1 MTTSMRWF
9 ANQWQTQEVDET
21 VVNRV
26 LAAKNVLDIGCGHNP
41 YKKFA
46 TGNFTGIDIYIDTA
60 DKHIDF
66 LNFRTKEKYDLII
79 SYGVFHFHSLNHLLD
94 C

>member
-1 MTTSMRWF
+1 MTTSMKWF

-46 TGNFTGIDIYIDTA
+46 TGSF
-60 DKHIDF
+60 
-66 LNFRTKEKYDLII
+66 
-79 SYGVFHFHSLNHLLD
+79 
-94 C
+94 

>member
-1 MTTSMRWF
+1 MITSMRWF
-9 ANQWQTQEVDET
+9 ADNWKTEEVDET

-46 TGNFTGIDIYIDTA
+46 TGKFVAVSYTHLTLPTIY
-60 DKHIDF
+60 
-66 LNFRTKEKYDLII
+66 
-79 SYGVFHFHSLNHLLD
+79 SV
-94 C
+94 